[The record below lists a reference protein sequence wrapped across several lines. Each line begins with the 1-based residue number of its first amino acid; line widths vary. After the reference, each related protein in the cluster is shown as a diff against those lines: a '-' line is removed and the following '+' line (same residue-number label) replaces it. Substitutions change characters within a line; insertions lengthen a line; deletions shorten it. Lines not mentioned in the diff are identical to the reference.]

1 MFMDVLQLLKNELK
15 ERQNEVGAFMEGS
28 SLQEWPQTA
37 RHLKAH
43 LTLELEYLLPE
54 LAAVSPKHDTALQ
67 RLEADL
73 MALRLH
79 LNRMGLDQNPS
90 PASVLELRDAL
101 DRHVFLIEDRILPL
115 MRQRIS
121 TADREELYDALQ
133 DAKQDII
140 RATLELAI

>member
-1 MFMDVLQLLKNELK
+1 MDVLQLLKNELK
-15 ERQNEVGAFMEGS
+15 ERQSDVSAFIDGS
-28 SLQEWPQTA
+28 SAHQNWAQTA

-54 LAAVSPKHDTALQ
+54 LAAVSPKQDAALQ
-67 RLEADL
+67 RLETDL
-73 MALRLH
+73 VALRLQ
-79 LNRMGLDQNPS
+79 LDRMGFDENPE
-90 PASVLELRDAL
+90 PALVVELRDAL
-101 DRHVFLIEDRILPL
+101 DRHVQLIENRILPL

-140 RATLELAI
+140 RSTLELAI

>member
-1 MFMDVLQLLKNELK
+1 MDVLQLLKNELK
-15 ERQNEVGAFMEGS
+15 ERQSDISAFIDGPS
-28 SLQEWPQTA
+28 AHQNWAQIA

-54 LAAVSPKHDTALQ
+54 LAAVSPKQDAALQ

-73 MALRLH
+73 VSLRLQ
-79 LNRMGLDQNPS
+79 LDSLGLDHNPEIVQVI
-90 PASVLELRDAL
+90 ALRDAFT
-101 DRHVFLIEDRILPL
+101 RHGQLIEDRILPL

-140 RATLELAI
+140 RSTLGLAI

>member
-1 MFMDVLQLLKNELK
+1 MDVLQLLKNELK
-15 ERQNEVGAFMEGS
+15 ERQSDVSAFIDGPS
-28 SLQEWPQTA
+28 AHQNWAQIA

-54 LAAVSPKHDTALQ
+54 LAAVSPKQDAVLQ
-67 RLEADL
+67 RLEAEL
-73 MALRLH
+73 VALRLK
-79 LNRMGLDQNPS
+79 LDAMGLDQTPE
-90 PASVLELRDAL
+90 ADSVRELREAL
-101 DRHVFLIEDRILPL
+101 TRHGQFIEDRILPL

-140 RATLELAI
+140 RSTLGLAM

>member
-1 MFMDVLQLLKNELK
+1 MDVLQLLKNELK
-15 ERQNEVGAFMEGS
+15 ERQSDVSAFIDGPS
-28 SLQEWPQTA
+28 SHQNWSQIA

-54 LAAVSPKHDTALQ
+54 LAAVSPKQDAALQ
-67 RLEADL
+67 RLETDL
-73 MALRLH
+73 VGLRLQ
-79 LNRMGLDQNPS
+79 LNAMGLDDNP
-90 PASVLELRDAL
+90 ATEQVVDFREAL
-101 DRHVFLIEDRILPL
+101 NRHGQLIEDRILPL

-140 RATLELAI
+140 RSTLGLAM

>member
-1 MFMDVLQLLKNELK
+1 MDVLQLLKNELK
-15 ERQNEVGAFMEGS
+15 ERQSDVSAFIDGPS
-28 SLQEWPQTA
+28 AHQNWSQIA

-54 LAAVSPKHDTALQ
+54 LAAVSPKQDAALQ
-67 RLEADL
+67 RLETDL
-73 MALRLH
+73 VGLRMQLDS
-79 LNRMGLDQNPS
+79 LGLDLNPETVKVM
-90 PASVLELRDAL
+90 AFRDAL
-101 DRHVFLIEDRILPL
+101 TRHGQLIEDRILPL

-140 RATLELAI
+140 RSTIGMAM

>member
-1 MFMDVLQLLKNELK
+1 MDVLQLLKNELK
-15 ERQNEVGAFMEGS
+15 ERQSDVSAFIDGPS
-28 SLQEWPQTA
+28 AHQNWAQIA

-54 LAAVSPKHDTALQ
+54 LAAVSPKQDAALQ
-67 RLEADL
+67 RLETDL
-73 MALRLH
+73 VALRIL
-79 LNRMGLDQNPS
+79 LDSLGLDQNPES
-90 PASVLELRDAL
+90 TKVIELRDAL
-101 DRHVFLIEDRILPL
+101 TRHGQLIEDRILPL

-140 RATLELAI
+140 RSTLELAM